1 MVPEAQAPYQ
11 KYITDAGYDLSAAS
25 IIETDNYIE
34 YGTGLAFEIP
44 IGMVGLIFPRSSV
57 TEKELMLK
65 NCVGVI
71 DSEFR
76 GEVSCRFAKIIHRAF
91 VDGEH
96 VERKIPIFG
105 KEKITKKSNIIDIMI
120 LLPGPIK
127 IYKIG
132 DRVCQIIFLTLPQIK
147 LMEAQELSESNRGS
161 QGYGSTGK

>member
-25 IIETDNYIE
+25 VTKTDNYIE
-34 YGTGLAFEIP
+34 CGTGLAFEIP
-44 IGMVGLIFPRSSV
+44 VGMVGLIFPRSSV
-57 TEKELMLK
+57 TEKDLMLK

-76 GEVSCRFAKIIHRAF
+76 GEVRCRFVKVIHRAF
-91 VDGEH
+91 EDSVD

-105 KEKITKKSNIIDIMI
+105 KEKIIKKRNIIDIMI

-127 IYKIG
+127 IYEIG
-132 DRVCQIIFLTLPQIK
+132 DRICQIIFLTLPQIK